1 MEPSNVKQKRHPNPN
16 SVNENSFEDRKSG
29 PQQAAEVNNPHPKKK
44 SSPED
49 NSRSVDSAERSEVGQ
64 LHEVEEEVM
73 YSDGG
78 HRAAVV
84 SGLHPKLQQAPTISS
99 ASIFSLYFSLQ
110 TGLLVLASLWCTIET
125 PYFLMEKG
133 KIYSEKRSALFRK
146 EDNKEDTV
154 LVFMGGHSDDIKLSV
169 SLNYLLCTRDNVH

>member
-1 MEPSNVKQKRHPNPN
+1 MTTFVRILVELISFHQKNICKLIDTLFSWRYCPFNLIFDNFSLSDNTVRCVEPSNVKQKRHPNPN

-29 PQQAAEVNNPHPKKK
+29 PPQAAEVNHPHPKKK

-64 LHEVEEEVM
+64 LHEEEEEVM

-78 HRAAVV
+78 QRAAVV

-110 TGLLVLASLWCTIET
+110 TGLLVLASLWCT
-125 PYFLMEKG
+125 
-133 KIYSEKRSALFRK
+133 
-146 EDNKEDTV
+146 
-154 LVFMGGHSDDIKLSV
+154 
-169 SLNYLLCTRDNVH
+169 